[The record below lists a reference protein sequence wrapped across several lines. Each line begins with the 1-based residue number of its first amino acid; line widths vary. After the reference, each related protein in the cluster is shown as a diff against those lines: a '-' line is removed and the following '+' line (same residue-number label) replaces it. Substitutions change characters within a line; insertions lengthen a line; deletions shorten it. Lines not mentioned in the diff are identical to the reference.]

1 MSISLKRFLRS
12 HLRILRKVLFEKVK
26 WARQNAGNNR
36 YLLGSSGYK
45 SGKIKAFPKK
55 VSKFFGN
62 SEIIRTFAPLE
73 PAKPLND
80 AQMCG
85 SFYFYTMSNRV
96 PFQKSYTNA
105 HDLVRLL
112 QSRGLTVT
120 DTAKAE
126 SYLEYIGY
134 YRLSAYMYP
143 LLQMPKNQHRYKPNT
158 SFNQVMMLYRFDKKL
173 RLLIFNEIE
182 KIEVAVRSAIV
193 NTGSEMTNDPFW
205 MTDRRNFIDAGKFRH
220 TMDLIDGELRRS
232 REDFID
238 HFKQTYSDAY
248 PPAWI
253 LAEVL
258 PFGVLTNIYSNI
270 RVPRI
275 KKRIAQ
281 KFGLQ
286 VAPFESWLTIVAL
299 TRNSCCHHA
308 RVWNK
313 QNTIR
318 PMMPNRMTGRWISLP
333 TDPLRIYFNLCII
346 KYFLDVIS
354 PQNDMKVKIDTLLVN
369 YPDID
374 IAAMGFPQGWENE
387 PVWQ

>member
-1 MSISLKRFLRS
+1 
-12 HLRILRKVLFEKVK
+12 
-26 WARQNAGNNR
+26 
-36 YLLGSSGYK
+36 
-45 SGKIKAFPKK
+45 
-55 VSKFFGN
+55 
-62 SEIIRTFAPLE
+62 
-73 PAKPLND
+73 
-80 AQMCG
+80 
-85 SFYFYTMSNRV
+85 
-96 PFQKSYTNA
+96 
-105 HDLVRLL
+105 
-112 QSRGLTVT
+112 
-120 DTAKAE
+120 
-126 SYLEYIGY
+126 
-134 YRLSAYMYP
+134 
-143 LLQMPKNQHRYKPNT
+143 MPKNQHRYKPNT

-205 MTDRRNFIDAGKFRH
+205 MTDSRNFIDAGKFRH
-220 TMDLIDGELRRS
+220 TMDLIDAELRRS

-238 HFKQTYSDAY
+238 HFKQTYSDTY

-318 PMMPNRMTGRWISLP
+318 PMIPNRMTGRWIILP
-333 TDPLRIYFNLCII
+333 TDALRIYFNLCII
-346 KYFLDVIS
+346 KYFLDIIS
-354 PQNDMKVKIDTLLVN
+354 PQNDMKAKIDALLSS
-369 YPDID
+369 YSSID
-374 IAAMGFPQGWENE
+374 INAMGFPRGWESE
-387 PVWQ
+387 PLWQ

>member
-1 MSISLKRFLRS
+1 MKNL
-12 HLRILRKVLFEKVK
+12 
-26 WARQNAGNNR
+26 A
-36 YLLGSSGYK
+36 
-45 SGKIKAFPKK
+45 GKI
-55 VSKFFGN
+55 
-62 SEIIRTFAPLE
+62 ICRTFAAPE

-85 SFYFYTMSNRV
+85 SFFYIKMSNKV
-96 PFQKSYTNA
+96 LFQKTYKSA
-105 HDLVRLL
+105 HDLVNLL
-112 QSRGLTVT
+112 LSRGLTIS

-143 LLQMPKNQHRYKPNT
+143 LLQMPKEQHQYKPYS
-158 SFNQVMMLYRFDKKL
+158 SFSQVMMLYRFDKKL

-182 KIEVAVRSAIV
+182 KIEVAVRSTIV
-193 NTGSEMTNDPFW
+193 NIGSEMTGNPFW
-205 MTDRRNFIDAGKFRH
+205 MTDKTNFIDTQKFNR
-220 TMDLIDGELRRS
+220 TMDLVDAELRHS
-232 REDFID
+232 REDFIV

-258 PFGVLTNIYSNI
+258 PFGVITNIFSNLKAA
-270 RVPRI
+270 RI
-275 KKRIAQ
+275 KKSIAH

-286 VAPFESWLTIVAL
+286 LAPFESWLTIVTL

-318 PMMPNRMTGRWISLP
+318 PMIPNHMNGNWITLP
-333 TDPLRIYFNLCII
+333 TDALRIYFNLCII
-346 KYFLDVIS
+346 KYFLNIIS
-354 PQNDMKVKIDTLLVN
+354 PNNDMRAKLDTLLVE

-374 IAAMGFPQGWENE
+374 IAAMGFPRDWGKE
-387 PVWQ
+387 PLWQ